1 MFDKMIGFIGA
12 GNMGSAMIGGI
23 LTSSLATTGQIIASA
38 HSQATLDAIRTRFSI
53 ETTLSNKTVAERS
66 DILILA
72 VKPSKLDEVIP
83 QISSS
88 LKHDCTIVSIAA
100 GRSIASIEALFGRDI
115 RLVRAMP
122 NTPALVGEAMTAI
135 CANAAVTPADLADV
149 QKLFDSFGKSE
160 IVPENLIDAVV
171 GVSGSSPA
179 YIYVLIEA
187 MADAAVADGM
197 PRAQAYKFA
206 AQAVY
211 GAAKMVLE
219 TGRHPGE
226 LKDAV
231 CSPGGTTIE
240 AIAALERGGFRN
252 TIITA
257 QRACAKRSHDMSC
270 QNAPC
275 ARADA
280 EQEPDDTTD

>member
-1 MFDKMIGFIGA
+1 MFDKIIGFIGA

-23 LTSSLATTGQIIASA
+23 LSSSLATSSQVIASA
-38 HSQATLDAIRTRFSI
+38 HSAATLEQLRTRWGI
-53 ETTLSNKTVAERS
+53 ETTPSNETVAERS
-66 DILILA
+66 DILFLA
-72 VKPSKLDEVIP
+72 VKPNKFDEVIP
-83 QISSS
+83 QIASHVKS
-88 LKHDCTIVSIAA
+88 HCVIVSIAA
-100 GRSIASIEALFGRDI
+100 GKTIHAIEDAFGHEI
-115 RLVRAMP
+115 KLVRAMP
-122 NTPALVGEAMTAI
+122 NTPALVGEAMSAL
-135 CANAAVTPADLADV
+135 CANANVTAEELADIE
-149 QKLFDSFGKSE
+149 LIFNSFGKCE
-160 IVPENLIDAVV
+160 IVPESLIDAVV

-179 YIYVLIEA
+179 YVYMFIEA

-206 AQAVY
+206 AQSVY

-240 AIAALERGGFRN
+240 AVAALEKGGLRD

-257 QRACAKRSHDMSC
+257 QRACSKKSHDMSIK
-270 QNAPC
+270 
-275 ARADA
+275 
-280 EQEPDDTTD
+280 